1 MTVRLYFKNWTN
13 GSRGLPAKAP
23 CIRHRFF
30 PLTRGAGHG
39 VPLRVLARH
48 LGALLGSPLGLPFFK
63 VFLSD
68 CMALHVNL
76 YDFDIVGKSSSPL
89 GLIRTSTPYSYEI
102 IIPLEVLFS
111 ILMISLDFLILKK
124 ILRYYMKIIQ
134 DFLNDEQK
142 QFQTSNLSSS
152 KTGKCF

>member
-1 MTVRLYFKNWTN
+1 
-13 GSRGLPAKAP
+13 
-23 CIRHRFF
+23 
-30 PLTRGAGHG
+30 
-39 VPLRVLARH
+39 
-48 LGALLGSPLGLPFFK
+48 
-63 VFLSD
+63 
-68 CMALHVNL
+68 MALHVNL